1 VKKQYT
7 GKLMEIVWE
16 MYIARTRG
24 DERTFEEQLD
34 KLFGR
39 LLNKRV

>member
-1 VKKQYT
+1 MANHEKKQYT

-24 DERTFEEQLD
+24 DVNV
-34 KLFGR
+34 R
-39 LLNKRV
+39 LKNS